1 MTEKEILSDNNFHHI
16 ILSVPKE
23 TVEIIMKCKVL
34 CGGDVKTAQGTFDM
48 EAIRQIR
55 NDFCELWEGQRKE
68 CPNKTKEINVIPMI
82 PKNTMS
88 INLFCIVF
96 QDGKLLKKEFNYDTE
111 EVRKMRN
118 EYLKLDPDDDFFSYW
133 VLNP

>member
-1 MTEKEILSDNNFHHI
+1 MTEKEILADNNFHRI

-23 TVEIIMKCKVL
+23 TVEMILKCKVL
-34 CGGDVKTAQGTFDM
+34 YGEDVKTAQGTFDM

-55 NDFCELWEGQRKE
+55 NDFCELWEDQRKN
-68 CPNKTKEINVIPMI
+68 CPNKTNEINVIPTI

-88 INLFCIVF
+88 INLFCVVF
-96 QDGKLLKKEFNYDTE
+96 QNGKLMKKEFNYDTE
-111 EVRKMRN
+111 EVREMRN